1 MLAKRRIGVCVL
13 SVTPL
18 KDILNLATVA
28 EDSGIDSFWLSEGYH
43 FFRDLGEPKS
53 TTSIAAAISVQTKRI
68 KIGLGIVPPYTRHPG
83 LLAMEAHTLSRLS
96 GGRFI
101 LGVGAA
107 KAAALHIGYE
117 EKTLRAVTTHR
128 ECINLI
134 RKVLSG
140 DAFEFSGKIYSMN
153 VPARHGDIT
162 PPDVPIILGAT
173 GPKMLQL
180 GGEVADAVILPTF
193 TTPRFVEYAMEQI
206 EVGAK
211 RAGRSVDDIPVGAT
225 LPFSVAENG
234 DEARDAIRKLTAVYI
249 ANKIQNIRNDVILSS
264 AGLTESEALPISQ
277 AMSQRGA
284 DSAAGMVTDEIL
296 DKVVVAGTPEEVTRK
311 LLDLATAG
319 MRLPLMYQ
327 LLGPDKETAIRLVAS
342 KVKPNF
348 ETD

>member
-1 MLAKRRIGVCVL
+1 MFAERKIGVCVL

-18 KDILNLATVA
+18 KNILHLAQVA
-28 EDSGIDSFWLSEGYH
+28 EEAGIDSFWLSEGYH

-53 TTSIAAAISVQTKRI
+53 TTSIAAAIAARTKRI
-68 KIGLGIVPPYTRHPG
+68 KIGLGIVPPYTRHPA

-96 GGRFI
+96 EGRFI

-128 ECINLI
+128 ECIDLV

-153 VPARHGDIT
+153 VPARDASII
-162 PPDVPIILGAT
+162 PPVVPVILGAT

-180 GGEVADAVILPTF
+180 GGEVADAVLLPTF

-206 EVGAK
+206 EKGAK
-211 RAGRSVDDIPVGAT
+211 RAGRSINDIPVGAT
-225 LPFSVAENG
+225 LPFSVAEDG
-234 DEARDAIRKLTAVYI
+234 DAARDAIRKLTAVYI

-264 AGLTESEALPISQ
+264 AGLTESEALPISE
-277 AMSQRGA
+277 AMTRRGA
-284 DSAAGMVTDEIL
+284 DAAAGMVTDEIL

-311 LLDLATAG
+311 LLDLAAAG
-319 MRLPLMYQ
+319 LRLPLMYQ
-327 LLGPDKETAIRLVAS
+327 LLGPDKEAAIRLVAA

-348 ETD
+348 EAR